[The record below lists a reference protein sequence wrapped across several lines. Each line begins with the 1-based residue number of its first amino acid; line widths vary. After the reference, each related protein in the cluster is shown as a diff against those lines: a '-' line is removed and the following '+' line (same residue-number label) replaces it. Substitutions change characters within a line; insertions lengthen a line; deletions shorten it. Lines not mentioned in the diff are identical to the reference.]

1 MPPNTRTKRTSKSAN
16 VSSSGL
22 LYTTYEFIQ
31 RLRARGRTLR
41 LDVRDLLLQWVQLRT
56 IASDNGDTTN
66 ATLWDPECP
75 DLQRHLSQVPP
86 LDDAKAVV
94 PLLRLCTRLAPLQ
107 LYELQYLNLAIVLH
121 SLTIMEIK
129 NLYRFCYL
137 EWMAHHTSGASTTPP
152 SHLWTYTPRQFAAL
166 HGNALSDAWDGVLDG
181 MVSNPCDSERASHG
195 LFFVNRLFAYLT
207 PCG

>member
-1 MPPNTRTKRTSKSAN
+1 MPPTARTKRTAKSPAT
-16 VSSSGL
+16 SSGL

-56 IASDNGDTTN
+56 DQEDA
-66 ATLWDPECP
+66 AALWDPECP

-86 LDDAKAVV
+86 FDHPHAVCT
-94 PLLRLCTRLAPLQ
+94 LLRLCARLAPLQ
-107 LYELQYLNLAIVLH
+107 AYDLQYLNLAVVLH
-121 SLTIMEIK
+121 SLTPMEVK

-137 EWMAHHTSGASTTPP
+137 EWMAHHP
-152 SHLWTYTPRQFAAL
+152 SDAAAPTQPLWPYTPRQFAAL
-166 HGNALSDAWDGVLDG
+166 HGAALGDAWEGVLEG
-181 MVSNPCDSERASHG
+181 LVSTPGNATERAPYG
-195 LFFVNRLFAYLT
+195 LFFVNRLYAYLT

>member
-1 MPPNTRTKRTSKSAN
+1 MPPTARTKRTGKSTAT
-16 VSSSGL
+16 SSGL

-56 IASDNGDTTN
+56 DQEDA
-66 ATLWDPECP
+66 AALWDSECP

-86 LDDAKAVV
+86 FDHPHAVCT
-94 PLLRLCTRLAPLQ
+94 LLRLCARLAPLQ
-107 LYELQYLNLAIVLH
+107 AYDLQYLNLAVVLH
-121 SLTIMEIK
+121 SLTPMEVK

-137 EWMAHHTSGASTTPP
+137 EWMAHHPSDAAAAPTPP
-152 SHLWTYTPRQFAAL
+152 LWPHTPRQFAAL
-166 HGNALSDAWDGVLDG
+166 HGAALGDAWEGVLEG
-181 MVSNPCDSERASHG
+181 LVSTPGDTTERGPYG
-195 LFFVNRLFAYLT
+195 LFFVNRLYAYLT